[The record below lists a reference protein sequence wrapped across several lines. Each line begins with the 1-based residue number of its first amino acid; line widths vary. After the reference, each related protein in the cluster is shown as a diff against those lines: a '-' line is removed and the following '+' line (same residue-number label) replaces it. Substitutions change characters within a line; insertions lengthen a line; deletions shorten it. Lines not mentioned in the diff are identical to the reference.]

1 MTQPAGADVA
11 VAALGLAKR
20 YDRHTLALAGLDLA
34 IARGT
39 ITALVGPNGSGKSTF
54 MKACVGFER
63 PTRGRVEVAGV
74 DPWRNRP
81 AALGRLGYVPQVS
94 ALYRELTVAEHVDLA
109 RTVRP
114 GYDAGTARRR
124 LEELAIPHGT
134 PTERLSGGQRAQ
146 VSLALVL
153 GTHAEVLLL
162 DEPLAS
168 LDPLARREFLWVLA
182 DAVRSDGSTAVL
194 SSHVIAD
201 VEQACDQLVV
211 LGAGRKILELP
222 TATAVH
228 EHHVLDGD
236 GSGPVPPGAE
246 VVAPFPGPAGER
258 LRLVRIT
265 GDDGGGLAGP
275 GGEGLRAAT
284 LEEVVIGYLAHARS
298 LPAHGADA

>member
-1 MTQPAGADVA
+1 MA
-11 VAALGLAKR
+11 VAAWGLAKR
-20 YDRHTLALAGLDLA
+20 YDRHTLALASLDLA

-63 PTRGRVEVAGV
+63 PTGGRVEVAGV
-74 DPWRNRP
+74 DPWRDRP
-81 AALGRLGYVPQVS
+81 AALARLGYVPQVS

-109 RTVRP
+109 RTARP
-114 GYDAGTARRR
+114 GYDADAARRR
-124 LEELAIPHGT
+124 LDELAIPLEA

-146 VSLALVL
+146 VTLALVL
-153 GTHAEVLLL
+153 GTHAQVLLL

-201 VEQACDQLVV
+201 VEQSCDRLIV

-222 TATAVH
+222 TASAIH
-228 EHHVLDGD
+228 EHHVADVD
-236 GSGPVPPGAE
+236 GSEPLPPGAE
-246 VVAPFPGPAGER
+246 VIAGFPGPAGER
-258 LRLVRIT
+258 LWLVRMAV
-265 GDDGGGLAGP
+265 GDAGEGPATSGGG
-275 GGEGLRAAT
+275 GLRAAT
-284 LEEVVIGYLAHARS
+284 LEEVVIGYLAHART
-298 LPAHGADA
+298 LPAHEADA